1 MAVVRSAVVG
11 GTTAVLLVL
20 ILGEVFCN
28 GGFLVFLGGKL
39 ADEGGARALR
49 LGGIILAEEL

>member
-1 MAVVRSAVVG
+1 MAVVGSAVVG
-11 GTTAVLLVL
+11 VILLVS

-28 GGFLVFLGGKL
+28 GVFLVFLGGTL
-39 ADEGGARALR
+39 VDEGGAGALR